1 MSVDVNSIEN
11 HSGKKYL
18 RKIYGAVSAT
28 QPQETGCANVDVYA
42 VLEAYEVRC
51 QALGHVIKKLLCAG
65 IRGKGD
71 TVKDLKEARDALS
84 RAIELAEQRAALVIP
99 PGPSQVFTPGPPRNL

>member
-18 RKIYGAVSAT
+18 RKIYGAASAT
-28 QPQETGCANVDVYA
+28 QPAETGCALVDVYA

-51 QALGHVIKKLLCAG
+51 QAVGHVIKKLLCAG
-65 IRGKGD
+65 LRGKGD
-71 TVKDLKEARDALS
+71 MVKDLKEARDGLS
-84 RAIELAEQRAALVIP
+84 RAIELAEQRA
-99 PGPSQVFTPGPPRNL
+99 GPIIQGPPCNL